1 MTLEAQLLEE
11 KTRIN
16 WWGVCN
22 AVYCDYPESPIS
34 IIMLLILSGMSC
46 GGVLISKSQDYCIH
60 VIDRP
65 QYVSSPAARF
75 GLSKRSL
82 LSVVM
87 GPNLA

>member
-22 AVYCDYPESPIS
+22 AVYCDHPESPTCV
-34 IIMLLILSGMSC
+34 IMLLKLSGTSS
-46 GGVLISKSQDYCIH
+46 GVLFLKVCVH

-65 QYVSSPAARF
+65 QRRIYVCSPAA
-75 GLSKRSL
+75 GLWTVKEEACQCYE
-82 LSVVM
+82 
-87 GPNLA
+87 GF